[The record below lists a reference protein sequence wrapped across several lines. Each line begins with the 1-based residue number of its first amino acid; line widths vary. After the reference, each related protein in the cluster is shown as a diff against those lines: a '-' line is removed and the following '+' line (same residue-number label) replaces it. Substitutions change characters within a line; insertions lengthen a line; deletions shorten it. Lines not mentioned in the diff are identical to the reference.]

1 MTDENA
7 LFDAALAGDEKALG
21 KLLAGVQDR
30 VFNLA
35 LRMLGTVP
43 DAEDATQE
51 VLVKACTRL
60 SGFRRE
66 SAFSTWVFR
75 IALNHLATYRK
86 GLFAQRP
93 VSFDVYGEDIASGR
107 ERDVPDLAGG
117 ADRSLLERELKV
129 SCMHGML
136 QCLDV
141 EGRSAFVLGT
151 MFKMDSRAAADALGI
166 TPEAYRQRLSRARA
180 RMAEFLT
187 TYCGVAGG
195 PCRCARRVDYAI
207 ATHRIDPARPGFQAL
222 EELAEDAVEGRAAG
236 AQPAAG
242 AGARVPSAEART
254 DAMELL
260 DDASG
265 AFASLPRYRCPS
277 DAAAF
282 ARSLVASD
290 VFAQA
295 VSE

>member
-7 LFDAALAGDEKALG
+7 LIDAALAGDEKALG
-21 KLLAGVQDR
+21 ELLASVQDQ

-66 SAFSTWVFR
+66 SAFSTWAFR

-107 ERDVPDLAGG
+107 ERDVPDLSGG
-117 ADRSLLERELKV
+117 ADRGLLERELKV

-151 MFKMDSRAAADALGI
+151 MFKMDSRSAADALGI

-180 RMAEFLT
+180 RMAAFLT
-187 TYCGVAGG
+187 TYCEAAGG
-195 PCRCARRVDYAI
+195 SCRCARRVDYAL
-207 ATHRIDPARPGFQAL
+207 ATRRIDPARPGWQAL
-222 EELAEDAVEGRAAG
+222 ETLSDDPTG
-236 AQPAAG
+236 AQG
-242 AGARVPSAEART
+242 AEADAGPSVEERA
-254 DAMELL
+254 DAMEAL

-265 AFASLPRYRCPS
+265 VFASLPRYRCPA

-282 ARSLVASD
+282 ARNLVASD
-290 VFAQA
+290 VFARA

>member
-7 LFDAALAGDEKALG
+7 LIDAALAGDEKALG

-35 LRMLGTVP
+35 LHMLGTAP

-180 RMAEFLT
+180 RRAEVLT
-187 TYCGVAGG
+187 TSGGVAGG

-222 EELAEDAVEGRAAG
+222 EELAEDAAEGRAAG

-260 DDASG
+260 AAASG

>member
-7 LFDAALAGDEKALG
+7 LIDAALAGDEKALG
-21 KLLAGVQDR
+21 KLLASVQDQ

-166 TPEAYRQRLSRARA
+166 TPEAYRQRLSRARKTV
-180 RMAEFLT
+180 AEFLGA
-187 TYCGVAGG
+187 YCQHGG
-195 PCRCARRVDYAI
+195 AETCSCERRVNFAI
-207 ATHRIDPARPGFQAL
+207 ATHRLAPHNLEYLELTEEERAQDAFVDAMDEMDGYASLFDRLPSYRPTPRAKELL
-222 EELAEDAVEGRAAG
+222 EACMGTASFDAVVNAG
-236 AQPAAG
+236 K
-242 AGARVPSAEART
+242 EASH
-254 DAMELL
+254 A
-260 DDASG
+260 
-265 AFASLPRYRCPS
+265 
-277 DAAAF
+277 
-282 ARSLVASD
+282 
-290 VFAQA
+290 
-295 VSE
+295 